1 MSPRFDVSRFWQ
13 FPMGDELVVARDD
26 VQGLFFLN
34 GTARFLWDKLNDDSA
49 PPKTI
54 QNFAARYGVPE
65 RLARRDIEATLADWS
80 QSLLSPTLW
89 RANDNGDVLADHSS
103 ILRRLE
109 RNRAVEIDC
118 VVNGRG
124 FRVLLDPG
132 DLVEEIAPRLAPVA
146 VPHLPPDTPFLTFSL
161 ANAGDR
167 VFVYR
172 GEVCIAEEEKTA
184 GARAILLQEMT
195 VRCDADRDARVIL
208 HAGACGNASECVIL
222 AGATHAG
229 KSTLCA
235 ALMATGF
242 YCYSDDSAVL
252 DRQFKVLGMPFP
264 LTLRKRS
271 WPVID
276 PHFASFTDRA
286 PIHRRL
292 GCSVRFLP
300 SNLPANSS
308 PAVTPAALVFV
319 DYRPGASTAL
329 QCLKPFEALLA
340 LQQCG
345 FWVEHDRWS
354 IAGFLGWIG
363 RLDSYKL
370 TYSLIEEAS
379 GVVSGLL
386 A

>member
-1 MSPRFDVSRFWQ
+1 MLQ
-13 FPMGDELVVARDD
+13 
-26 VQGLFFLN
+26 
-34 GTARFLWDKLNDDSA
+34 
-49 PPKTI
+49 
-54 QNFAARYGVPE
+54 
-65 RLARRDIEATLADWS
+65 
-80 QSLLSPTLW
+80 
-89 RANDNGDVLADHSS
+89 
-103 ILRRLE
+103 
-109 RNRAVEIDC
+109 RNNAAVEINC

-161 ANAGDR
+161 ANARDR

-172 GEVCIAEEEKTA
+172 DEACIAEEEKTA

-195 VRCDADRDARVIL
+195 VRCDADREARVIL
-208 HAGACGNASECVIL
+208 HAGACGNASDCVIL

-235 ALMATGF
+235 ALMARGF

-252 DRQFKVLGMPFP
+252 DRQFKILGMPFP

-276 PHFASFTDRA
+276 SHLPSFTHLA
-286 PIHRRL
+286 PIHRSL

-319 DYRPGASTAL
+319 DYRAGASTTV
-329 QCLKPFEALLA
+329 QRLKPFEALLA
-340 LQQCG
+340 LRQCG
-345 FWVEHDRWS
+345 FWVEHDRAN

-363 RLDSYKL
+363 RLDSCKL

>member
-1 MSPRFDVSRFWQ
+1 
-13 FPMGDELVVARDD
+13 MGDELVVARDD
-26 VQGLFFLN
+26 VQGLFLLN
-34 GTARFLWDKLNDDSA
+34 NTARFLWEQLNDDSA
-49 PPKTI
+49 PAETI
-54 QNFAARYGVPE
+54 QNFAARYGITE
-65 RLARRDIEATLADWS
+65 RLARRDIEATLVGWS
-80 QSLLSPTLW
+80 RDLVSRTQG
-89 RANDNGDVLADHSS
+89 NGDPLLDHSFV
-103 ILRRLE
+103 LRSLE
-109 RNRAVEIDC
+109 RNSDAVEIDC

-146 VPHLPPDTPFLTFSL
+146 VPRLPPETPFLTFSL

-172 GEVCIAEEEKTA
+172 GEECIAAEEKTA

-195 VRCDADRDARVIL
+195 VACDPGRDAGVIL
-208 HAGACGNASECVIL
+208 HAGACGNASDCVIL

-235 ALMATGF
+235 ALMARGL

-276 PHFASFTDRA
+276 SHIPFFTDRA

-319 DYRPGASTAL
+319 DYQPAASTTL
-329 QCLKPFEALLA
+329 QRLKPFEALLA

-345 FWVEHDRWS
+345 FWVEHDCAS

-363 RLDSYKL
+363 RLESYKL

-379 GVVSGLL
+379 DVVSGLL